1 MKGAAFAGRLV
12 MLSAD
17 TLSREESVIVA
28 IANSAPAALLLSW
41 RILSQKISAYGQ
53 VSLATTNLLVRAARN
68 GM

>member
-1 MKGAAFAGRLV
+1 MGKLA
-12 MLSAD
+12 MLSKD

-28 IANSAPAALLLSW
+28 IANSAPEALLPSW

>member
-1 MKGAAFAGRLV
+1 

-28 IANSAPAALLLSW
+28 IANSAPEALLPYW

-68 GM
+68 GT

>member
-1 MKGAAFAGRLV
+1 

-28 IANSAPAALLLSW
+28 IANSAPAVLLLSW